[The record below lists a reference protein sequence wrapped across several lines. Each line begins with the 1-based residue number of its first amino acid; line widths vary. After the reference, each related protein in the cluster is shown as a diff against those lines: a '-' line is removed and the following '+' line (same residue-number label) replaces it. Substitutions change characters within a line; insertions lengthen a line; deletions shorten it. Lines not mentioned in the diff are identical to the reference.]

1 MAFQC
6 YSLTLDGALQ
16 LASATA
22 VSTATTTNGTALD
35 LGGAANNWQRFAV
48 VIDWSG
54 LDVASGDE
62 LYRFQVQ
69 GATASAFSTPYVLA
83 EKRLGA
89 DGSSPGP
96 ATGVNLQ
103 PVDTTALGRM
113 VIYCDNVA
121 VTSATDSSSIIAT
134 QFVRLTC
141 VSSGTSPAV
150 TFSAWIVPMP

>member
-16 LASATA
+16 LASATTSA
-22 VSTATTTNGTALD
+22 GATTNGTAVD
-35 LGGAANNWQRFAV
+35 IGGAANNWQRFAV

-54 LDVASGDE
+54 LDVASTDE

-89 DGSSPGP
+89 AGVSPGP

-103 PVDTTALGRM
+103 PVSSTGLGRM

-134 QFVRLTC
+134 QFIRLTC
-141 VSSGTSPAV
+141 ISSGTTP
-150 TFSAWIVPMP
+150 TITYSAWIVPIP